1 MKAGPEWLLDP
12 RMANLPSFTCMKRM
26 FLAFSL
32 AAALAGQAVLAQ
44 EKAKEPAGAP
54 AEAAGAK
61 ATTERKLPMNSRA
74 DEIDVA
80 QKTFTHV
87 TAAGKRVKHILA
99 ATTPIQQGEAVAKF
113 EDIKVGDTVSGSR
126 VKVSDTEYTV
136 VKITK
141 FGVVAKKAAAK
152 PKE

>member
-1 MKAGPEWLLDP
+1 
-12 RMANLPSFTCMKRM
+12 MKRM
-26 FLAFSL
+26 FLTLSI
-32 AAALAGQAVLAQ
+32 AAALAGPAAWAQTQAN
-44 EKAKEPAGAP
+44 
-54 AEAAGAK
+54 EASGAK
-61 ATTERKLPMNSRA
+61 ALPERKLPMNSRA
-74 DEIDVA
+74 DEIDAA

-87 TAAGKRVKHILA
+87 TAAGKRVKHIVT
-99 ATTPIQQGEAVAKF
+99 ATTPIQQGETTAKF

-141 FGVVAKKAAAK
+141 FGVVPKKAAAK

>member
-1 MKAGPEWLLDP
+1 
-12 RMANLPSFTCMKRM
+12 MKRI
-26 FLAFSL
+26 FLAFSI
-32 AAALAGQAVLAQ
+32 AAALAGQTALAQ
-44 EKAKEPAGAP
+44 EKARETTATP
-54 AEAAGAK
+54 AEASGAK
-61 ATTERKLPMNSRA
+61 AATERKLPMNSRA
-74 DEIDVA
+74 DEIDAA

-87 TAAGKRVKHILA
+87 TAAGKRVKHILT
-99 ATTPIQQGEAVAKF
+99 ATTTIQQGESPAKF

-152 PKE
+152 SKE